1 MKEKII
7 IYDLGPCWIRERK
20 RLEQHYEIIACC
32 DKKDKRKIIAGR
44 YPFISPELIGNYK
57 YDKIIICNQLSGVR
71 ETIAMEREIPIEK
84 ILYYKEAKNNHVK
97 IDVKKSEISVKK
109 LTVIIPTYNRR
120 ERLERTLKLLEMQTE
135 QAFQIVILDNCS
147 DYHIEDIVAERGM
160 SFREKVKIIHNRFNI
175 GMNGNLANA
184 FLQEIDGWIWTL
196 ADDDVPCI
204 NAIEEIYKEIERSI
218 DAGVIFFS
226 IRDYS
231 AYMYNEKKECCNLK
245 ELVQFY
251 NEIIKTKKRRKKS
264 QGDFIY
270 FSNKVY
276 NMNCIRKY
284 IGQIILYAYSGVPQ
298 IVPILFMLNEEK
310 GKLCISNRKIVAYDS
325 ADGDHWDWIDTILGM
340 RIVTDLPLDLTKKGK
355 GILYSIIIPDYRYL
369 FRIINK
375 ENVSRSIDK
384 IEVLY
389 REVYR
394 YFLRVYEKIDLIGRI
409 LILKIKY

>member
-1 MKEKII
+1 MKKKII
-7 IYDLGPCWIRERK
+7 IYDLGYYWMRERK
-20 RLEQHYEIIACC
+20 RLERHYEIIACC
-32 DKKDKRKIIAGR
+32 DHKSKRKIMAGR
-44 YPFISPELIGNYK
+44 YPFISPESINNYK
-57 YDKIIICNQLSGVR
+57 YDKIIICSQLPGVR
-71 ETIAMEREIPIEK
+71 EIIALKYEIPIEK
-84 ILYYKEAKNNHVK
+84 ISYYEEIGNDHINV
-97 IDVKKSEISVKK
+97 DVKRSVKK

-135 QAFQIVILDNCS
+135 QAFQVIILDNCS
-147 DYHIEDIVAERGM
+147 DYQIEDILAERGTL
-160 SFREKVKIIHNRFNI
+160 FREKVKIIHNRFNI

-184 FLQEIDGWIWTL
+184 FLQGVDGWIWTL

-204 NAIEEIYKEIERSI
+204 NAIEEIYKEIERSK

-226 IRDYS
+226 IMDYS
-231 AYMYNEKKECCNLK
+231 GYMHNEKRDCCNLK

-251 NEIIKTKKRRKKS
+251 DEIIKTKKQRRKS

-276 NMNCIRKY
+276 DMNYIGKY

-298 IVPILFMLNEEK
+298 VIPILFMLNEGK
-310 GKLCISNRKIVAYDS
+310 RKLCISNRKIVAYDS
-325 ADGDHWDWIDTILGM
+325 ADGDHWDWIDTFLGM
-340 RIVTDLPLDLTKKGK
+340 RIVTDLPLDMTKKGK
-355 GILYSIIIPDYRYL
+355 STLYSIIIPDYRYL
-369 FRIINK
+369 FNIINE
-375 ENVSRSIDK
+375 ENVSRGIDK

-394 YFLRVYEKIDLIGRI
+394 HFLRVYEKIDLIGRI